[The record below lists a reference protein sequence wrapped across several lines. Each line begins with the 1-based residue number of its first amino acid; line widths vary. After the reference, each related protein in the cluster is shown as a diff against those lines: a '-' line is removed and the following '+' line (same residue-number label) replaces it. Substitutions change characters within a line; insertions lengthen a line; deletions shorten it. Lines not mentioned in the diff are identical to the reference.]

1 MSAQS
6 QVAATL
12 GQVARRLQGGD
23 GDGGGGGEDRPL
35 EGDLPDDGCILAL
48 ADVATTRLYVVVEA
62 VDGTLYLELS
72 NTLTD
77 EEFKRDA
84 VRDEARLVF
93 RRQVRVPP
101 SLRARPPSRAASRSP
116 AFRNN
121 PTRRVERASRDGSPL
136 ASRRDSVAS
145 RAPDDASEP
154 PRASLA
160 LHRGR
165 PPGRRPRPAR
175 SHSWIMY
182 WSLDLDGRPP
192 RVVSRDLIRLSL
204 TSSFPLA
211 PARPLRAAPS
221 LRASSS
227 ASCTRGRAVSS
238 RRASA
243 ARRSSS
249 FTRRTSA

>member
-12 GQVARRLQGGD
+12 GQVARRLQGGG

-154 PRASLA
+154 P
-160 LHRGR
+160 
-165 PPGRRPRPAR
+165 
-175 SHSWIMY
+175 
-182 WSLDLDGRPP
+182 
-192 RVVSRDLIRLSL
+192 
-204 TSSFPLA
+204 
-211 PARPLRAAPS
+211 
-221 LRASSS
+221 
-227 ASCTRGRAVSS
+227 
-238 RRASA
+238 
-243 ARRSSS
+243 ARRSRSTADALRAGVLDRRDRTAGLFTGRWISTDARRESS
-249 FTRRTSA
+249 RAI